1 MYNLIILLASFVFVL
16 ATGVLLKPI
25 PAAAGEVPVAPLDRD
40 VAFRVSIA
48 ALVISC
54 LLVAGLIAAYSAHPE
69 TFRWAVARPL
79 DRMLDRYYW
88 VMFAGAGLYVIV
100 RLCGAKSRWSLWVL
114 CLSLPGALTFP
125 VTCIA
130 ALAVGEGRVDGVIL
144 EFVLHPATWI
154 LPFIAVRQWIV
165 LREPGDI
172 RSLFGLALTLFIV
185 AVYLIDT
192 PLRLPRL
199 G

>member
-1 MYNLIILLASFVFVL
+1 MYNLLILLASFLLVL
-16 ATGVLLKPI
+16 ATGVLLKPV
-25 PAAAGEVPVAPLDRD
+25 PAAGEVPVAPLDRD

-125 VTCIA
+125 RALPRSRSEKA
-130 ALAVGEGRVDGVIL
+130 AWTESY
-144 EFVLHPATWI
+144 W
-154 LPFIAVRQWIV
+154 
-165 LREPGDI
+165 
-172 RSLFGLALTLFIV
+172 SLCSI
-185 AVYLIDT
+185 
-192 PLRLPRL
+192 LRLGSCPSSPSASGSCCESRAIFVRCSAL
-199 G
+199 R